1 MSATMNWPLCPA
13 QVFLAVQPIDI
24 RLGVDG
30 LSLRVQQSL
39 GKAPCDGSAYAFR
52 NKNGNRIKL
61 LIWDGTGV
69 WCSVRRLHKGRF
81 TWPDSADAV
90 CTLSQTDWQWLTLGI
105 DWRRLSARPDGAWQV

>member
-13 QVFLAVQPIDI
+13 HVFLAVQPIDI
-24 RLGVDG
+24 RLGIDG

-52 NKNGNRIKL
+52 NKNSNRIKL

-81 TWPDSADAV
+81 T
-90 CTLSQTDWQWLTLGI
+90 
-105 DWRRLSARPDGAWQV
+105 